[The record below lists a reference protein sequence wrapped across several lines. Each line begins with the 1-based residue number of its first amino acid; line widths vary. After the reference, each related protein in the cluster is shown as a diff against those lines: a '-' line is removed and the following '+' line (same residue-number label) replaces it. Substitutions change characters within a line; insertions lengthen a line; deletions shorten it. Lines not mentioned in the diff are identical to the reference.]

1 MLKCVPDLAKAA
13 YQGQLEWTETKRKYA
28 DDSYKG
34 KKLIEFNKQL
44 AGNQFT
50 NFHNVHLCFPMKIK
64 SEADNDN
71 DITAGVIPVNNFF
84 AHWINEIDIKKYGD
98 DIPILLLTNTVE
110 IFYILITLH
119 YIHTPIKCWNIC
131 QKMH

>member
-1 MLKCVPDLAKAA
+1 MNQQKQRENTQMILI
-13 YQGQLEWTETKRKYA
+13 
-28 DDSYKG
+28 KG
-34 KKLIEFNKQL
+34 KKLIEFNIQL

-84 AHWINEIDIKKYGD
+84 AHWINEIDIKK
-98 DIPILLLTNTVE
+98 I
-110 IFYILITLH
+110 
-119 YIHTPIKCWNIC
+119 W
-131 QKMH
+131 